1 MANIVPFQFETK
13 NIRSVSDAIGEPWFV
28 LRDILDAIQSKT
40 KTTDAIESVEQGLGK
55 GFVNDVPLETQGGI
69 QSVMIVSEAAV
80 TYLLSRSNT
89 EQGRKL
95 NRFIHVE
102 VLPAIRKTGTYAKE
116 PQAALVLRTATDM
129 VALAHLFGLTGNHA
143 LLSADRATNT
153 LTGVSPLHLLGSSHL
168 VSEVQ
173 ERLLTVTELGRLLGL
188 SAVATNKRLTAA
200 GLQTA
205 QRNAKGDLV
214 YTPTEAGSRYG
225 VFLDTNKQHGD
236 GTPVQQI
243 KWYATTTK
251 QLREATD

>member
-1 MANIVPFQFETK
+1 MTNIAPFQFETK

-40 KTTDAIESVEQGLGK
+40 KATDAIESVEQGLGK

-116 PQAALVLRTATDM
+116 PQATLVLRTATDM
-129 VALAHLFGLTGNHA
+129 AALAHLFGFTGNQA

-153 LTGVSPLHLLGSSHL
+153 LIGVSPMQLLGAANS
-168 VSEVQ
+168 VSGVHEQ
-173 ERLLTVTELGRLLGL
+173 LLTVTKLGKLLGL
-188 SAVATNKRLTAA
+188 SAVATNKRLIAA

-205 QRNAKGDLV
+205 HRDAQGDLA
-214 YTPTEAGSRYG
+214 YAPTEAGSRYG
-225 VFLDTNKQHGD
+225 VFFVTNSTHGD

-243 KWYATTTK
+243 RWYAATAK
-251 QLREATD
+251 QIQEPKD